1 MVQAARL
8 CLAQGLGSLTRQKRK
23 RFGFEDNYTTLKPGL
38 QLKGYCNRK
47 ALEEGKYQLRLLQI
61 LQQRMLWRF
70 ACGQQ
75 RCRNVAPQLLE
86 GVSANRGVEEAC
98 QAERRSPH
106 TIREL
111 GESSLEVAAPKGSS
125 RWLALDPERYCPPVS
140 GSKDQIC
147 WEDQEWLTQSRR
159 SCKFLLQVTT
169 LRQRQPHSYPSGV
182 GCGNI

>member
-23 RFGFEDNYTTLKPGL
+23 RFGFEDNYITLKPGL
-38 QLKGYCNRK
+38 QLKEYCNRK

-111 GESSLEVAAPKGSS
+111 GESSLEVAAPRRVVVAG
-125 RWLALDPERYCPPVS
+125 WLWIQNSVS

-169 LRQRQPHSYPSGV
+169 LRQHQPHSYPSGV